1 MTKINKKIKKNKRY
15 GKDRKI
21 AKRTALSRSGAKKEA
36 AKETKQSFRTVMS
49 NNLFLIKLVMSASP
63 GFVIFPVL
71 DSIRNQ
77 VSIYFEHTVGIGY
90 VLEAAEFGYPFR
102 KVALVILALFLAIS
116 LGMVFTVWVGDY
128 VQEKNRP
135 KVREKIKLML
145 YEKAQDLD
153 LECYDNPKY
162 YDEMVLAIS
171 EVDNQ
176 IDRCVTFLQ
185 NLFSGLAT
193 FITSSIYFLN
203 RDKLSV
209 MFAIGSFILTFLF
222 TMIYNKISYKIRIER
237 NPHERERD
245 YVKRVFYL
253 PDYAK
258 ELRLNPNVNDL
269 LMERF
274 EKANKDVYDAEK
286 KYAKKH
292 FAIGYLR
299 NYISNDF
306 VSDVLYI
313 SYLVMLAAVRKV
325 LSFSSVA
332 ILFNNFGRLKRSL
345 RVFTD
350 TYPFAAETSLYVTK
364 IRKFLEYDKKI
375 VAEGELEPVPGEA
388 GRLDVKSL
396 SFGYDADA
404 APILNDISMTIK
416 PGEKI
421 ALVGYNGAGKTTLVK
436 LLMRLY
442 DPDSGEIR
450 LNGENIRRYD
460 VEKYRNS
467 IGVVFQDF
475 HIFAGT
481 VADNVVM
488 NGEAAYDAEA
498 VTRALTES
506 GLMPRVS
513 EMEDGLDSQLTTEI
527 MEKGINLSGGE
538 AQKLAVSR
546 VFYQQA
552 GLMILDEPSSA
563 LDPIA
568 EYQLNHA
575 MVNATKDKTVIFIS
589 HRLSTTRLAD
599 RIIMLEKGRIVETGT
614 HDELLARGGKYAEMW
629 RVQAGAYI

>member
-1 MTKINKKIKKNKRY
+1 MFGKKKK
-15 GKDRKI
+15 D
-21 AKRTALSRSGAKKEA
+21 
-36 AKETKQSFRTVMS
+36 ETGQSVKTVIS
-49 NNLFLIKLVMSASP
+49 NNWFLIKLCMSASP
-63 GFVIFPVL
+63 AYVIFPVL
-71 DSIRNQ
+71 DAVRNQ
-77 VSIYFEHTVGIGY
+77 VSIFFEHTVGIGY

-102 KVALVILALFLAIS
+102 KVALVILILFLAITA
-116 LGMVFTVWVGDY
+116 GMVFTVWVGDY

-176 IDRCVTFLQ
+176 IERCVTFLK
-185 NLFSGLAT
+185 NLMSGLAT
-193 FITSSIYFLN
+193 FLTSIIYFLQ
-203 RDKLSV
+203 RDKISIL
-209 MFAIGSFILTFLF
+209 FAVGSFIMTFGMSIL
-222 TMIYNKISYKIRIER
+222 YNKISYKIRIER
-237 NPHERERD
+237 NPHERERE

-258 ELRLNPNVNDL
+258 EMRLNPQVSDL
-269 LMERF
+269 MMERF
-274 EKANKDVYDAEK
+274 DKANKDVYNAQK
-286 KYAKKH
+286 KYAYKH
-292 FAIGYLR
+292 FGVGYLR
-299 NYISNDF
+299 NYVCNAF

-313 SYLVMLAAVRKV
+313 SYLVFMAGVRHA
-325 LSFSSVA
+325 LSFSTVA
-332 ILFNNFGRLKRSL
+332 ILFNSFGRLKHSL
-345 RVFTD
+345 SIFTD

-364 IRKFLEYDKKI
+364 IRRFLEYDKKI
-375 VAEGELEPVPGEA
+375 VSEGELVPEQGES
-388 GRLDVKSL
+388 RSL
-396 SFGYDADA
+396 KVDHLKFTYNEDSE
-404 APILNDISMTIK
+404 PILNDISMTIH

-442 DPDSGEIR
+442 DPNSGEIR
-450 LNGENIRRYD
+450 LDGANIRKYD
-460 VEKYRNS
+460 VEKYRNA

-475 HIFAGT
+475 HIFAGN
-481 VADNVVM
+481 VADNVIM
-488 NGEAAYDAEA
+488 NGATEYDAEA
-498 VTRALTES
+498 VREALKQS
-506 GLMPRVS
+506 GLLPRVE

-538 AQKLAVSR
+538 AQKLAISR

-575 MVNATKDKTVIFIS
+575 MLEATREKTVIFIS

-599 RIIMLEKGRIVETGT
+599 RIIMLEKGRIVEAGT
-614 HDELLARGGKYAEMW
+614 HDELLERNGKYAQMW
-629 RVQAGAYI
+629 KVQAGAYLQNV